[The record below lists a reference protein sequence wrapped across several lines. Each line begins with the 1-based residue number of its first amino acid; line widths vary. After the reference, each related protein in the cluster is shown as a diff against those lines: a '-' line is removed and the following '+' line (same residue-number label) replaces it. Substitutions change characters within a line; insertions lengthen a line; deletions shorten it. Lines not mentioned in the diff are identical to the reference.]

1 MGRGEGRGG
10 GRPSPALASS
20 SGKLQTKRSMWAMV
34 YAARACSC
42 TFSDVVSQGRTI
54 WSGETRGLQCAP
66 PHHGEVATR
75 PPRRAGKSVPLL
87 PLPDSGASVT
97 HAKGARLPE

>member
-1 MGRGEGRGG
+1 MA

-66 PHHGEVATR
+66 PHHGEVATLPR
-75 PPRRAGKSVPLL
+75 PGGLGKARPCSRCRTAGHL
-87 PLPDSGASVT
+87 
-97 HAKGARLPE
+97 